1 MCLPSHPSGH
11 CQRDGHGRGRRKMG
25 FGSRYGRDRTSKV
38 EEECHPYL
46 TKGGNVEVR
55 EKDLLC
61 EERETTVGD

>member
-1 MCLPSHPSGH
+1 
-11 CQRDGHGRGRRKMG
+11 MG